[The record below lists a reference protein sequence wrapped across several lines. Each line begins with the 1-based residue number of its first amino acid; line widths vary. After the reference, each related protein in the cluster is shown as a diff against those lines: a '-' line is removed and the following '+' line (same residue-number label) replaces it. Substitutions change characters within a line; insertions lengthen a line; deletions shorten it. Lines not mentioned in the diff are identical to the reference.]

1 MKRKILYPI
10 LLLTVS
16 ICFSLILLEIIIR
29 LFFPLHGKI
38 LQVNK
43 YMESERG
50 KFARY
55 DPVLGWDGLEGVEDD
70 FEWVDCRHHV
80 RHNKYGYRGATH
92 GPERTARKRL
102 LFLGDSF
109 TWGFGVEEGELFTS
123 LMESESG
130 GEIEVVNMGVSGYS
144 TDQELLLWERK
155 GRLWKPDEVFVMVV
169 TTHDH
174 IDSLKEVN
182 YGRGKPHFLIGADGS
197 LHLSNVPVPVPVKG
211 DDWDIGPVKI
221 NTAKE
226 RGEWLHRLTSH
237 SAFVSLLVSAAA
249 RNDSFRAYLSDRG
262 LLTGK
267 RHTYTGSSE
276 THLRYLSEITEDT
289 SDEWETVFKI
299 LLNFRDSALESGAR
313 FTVVM
318 VSTELQV
325 YPDIWKRFSE
335 HHSISGDDR
344 YSPDAPNNIIKR
356 WAAKNNIN
364 VIDLLPL
371 FREAGE
377 GNPYLF
383 FPYNGHWTSAGPEL
397 VAGRLLGDLEDR

>member
-10 LLLTVS
+10 LLLSVS

-29 LFFPLHGKI
+29 LFFPLHGRI
-38 LQVNK
+38 LQVNR

-80 RHNKYGYRGATH
+80 RHNKYGYRGFTH
-92 GPERTARKRL
+92 GKDRTGKKRVL
-102 LFLGDSF
+102 VLGDSF

-123 LMESESG
+123 LIERESG
-130 GEIEVVNMGVSGYS
+130 GEAEVVNMGVSGYS
-144 TDQELLLWERK
+144 TDQELLLWEQK
-155 GRLWKPDEVFVMVV
+155 GRLWKPDEVVVMVV

-182 YGRGKPHFLIGADGS
+182 YDRGKPRFLVSGDGS
-197 LHLSNVPVPVPVKG
+197 LHLSNVPVPVTG
-211 DDWDIGPVKI
+211 DDWNSGPVKI
-221 NTAKE
+221 TTAKE
-226 RGEWLHRLTSH
+226 RGEWLHKLTSH
-237 SAFVSLLVSAAA
+237 SAFASLLVSAAA

-276 THLRYLSEITEDT
+276 THLRYLKDISEGTA
-289 SDEWETVFKI
+289 DEWEVLFKI
-299 LLNFRDSALESGAR
+299 LLNFRESVIASGAR

-335 HHSISGDDR
+335 HHSINVDER
-344 YSPDAPNNIIKR
+344 YSPDGPNNILKR
-356 WAAKNNIN
+356 WAVKNGVN

-371 FREAGE
+371 FRDAGE

-383 FPYNGHWTSAGPEL
+383 FPYNGHWTSAGHEL
-397 VAGRLLGDLEDR
+397 VAKRLLDAMQLR